1 MMNGS
6 WPNADVDDVLLADWY
21 ELTMMQAAFD
31 AGMNDMAS
39 FEFFVRALPEHRAFL
54 MAAGLAPVLDYLE
67 GLRFTAAALERL
79 AATGRLRA
87 DFLASV
93 AGFRFTGTVDAMP
106 EGTVFFADEPILRI
120 TAPFREAQF
129 VESRVMNLLH
139 YATVVASKAARATLI
154 AHGRVLVDFG
164 MRRAHGAEAAML
176 SARAS
181 YLAGF
186 SGTATL
192 LAGLRY
198 DIPVYGTMA
207 HSYVQA
213 HDDEA
218 LAFEHFARSQPDN
231 ALLLIDTYDT
241 EHAAHKVVEL
251 ARRLAPEN
259 VRIKGVRIDSG
270 DLAAHA
276 RNVRAILDHGGLTD
290 AMIFASGNLDEIRLQ
305 ELVHQHAPIDGF
317 GIGTQMS
324 TSADAPCL
332 DCAYKLVEYA
342 GRPRCKRSEGKGTL
356 PGRKQVFREYG
367 PDGRIAADS
376 IGLDGEHVDGTPL
389 LRPVMIGGARLAAP
403 TLGESRIHAMRELST
418 LPDPMHALAPVMPL
432 QPAISPALSALIAQ
446 ENARSDTHAGQQAA

>member
-6 WPNADVDDVLLADWY
+6 WLDADVDDVLLTDLY
-21 ELTMMQAAFD
+21 ELTMLQAAFD
-31 AGMNDMAS
+31 AGMNEAAS

-54 MAAGLAPVLDYLE
+54 MAAGLELVLDYLE
-67 GLRFTAAALERL
+67 GLRFSAAALERL
-79 AATGRLRA
+79 AATGRFRA
-87 DFLASV
+87 DFIASL

-139 YATVVASKAARATLI
+139 YATLVASKAARATLV
-154 AHGRVLVDFG
+154 AHGRLLVDFG
-164 MRRAHGAEAAML
+164 LRRAHGAEAAML

-198 DIPVYGTMA
+198 GIPVYGSMA

-218 LAFEHFARSQPDN
+218 LAFEHFARSQPDD

-241 EHAAHKVVEL
+241 EHAADKVVEL
-251 ARRLAPEN
+251 ARRLGPEN

-276 RNVRAILDHGGLTD
+276 RNVRAILDRGGLTD

-305 ELVHQHAPIDGF
+305 ELVRQHAPIDGF
-317 GIGTQMS
+317 GIGTQIS

-332 DCAYKLVEYA
+332 DCTYKLVEYA
-342 GRPRCKRSEGKGTL
+342 GRARCKRSEGKATL
-356 PGRKQVFREYG
+356 PGRKQVFRQYDPG
-367 PDGRIAADS
+367 GRISADC
-376 IGLDGEHVDGTPL
+376 IGLDGERIDGAPL
-389 LRPVMIGGARLAAP
+389 LRPAMTTGTRLAAP

-418 LPDPMHALAPVMPL
+418 LPDPMHALTPVVAL
-432 QPAISPALSALIAQ
+432 QPLISPALAALVAQ
-446 ENARSDTHAGQQAA
+446 SNAMPGAHSGEQAA

>member
-1 MMNGS
+1 
-6 WPNADVDDVLLADWY
+6 
-21 ELTMMQAAFD
+21 
-31 AGMNDMAS
+31 
-39 FEFFVRALPEHRAFL
+39 
-54 MAAGLAPVLDYLE
+54 
-67 GLRFTAAALERL
+67 
-79 AATGRLRA
+79 
-87 DFLASV
+87 
-93 AGFRFTGTVDAMP
+93 
-106 EGTVFFADEPILRI
+106 
-120 TAPFREAQF
+120 
-129 VESRVMNLLH
+129 
-139 YATVVASKAARATLI
+139 
-154 AHGRVLVDFG
+154 
-164 MRRAHGAEAAML
+164 ML

-290 AMIFASGNLDEIRLQ
+290 ATIFASGNLDEIRLQ

-342 GRPRCKRSEGKGTL
+342 GRPRCKRSKGKGTL

-389 LRPVMIGGARLAAP
+389 LRPVMIGGARLVAP

-418 LPDPMHALAPVMPL
+418 LPDPMRALAPVMPL